1 MSPARPSERSRGA
14 VSPARPSER
23 SRGAVSPARPSER
36 LRGAV
41 SPARRQL
48 PHWNHWNRVRELCG
62 LVEVKVTGYS
72 LLINYS

>member
-48 PHWNHWNRVRELCG
+48 PHWNNRVRELCG